1 MPLISIAPFN
11 VGEYFSPAILRPL
24 TGIKSMNKRKIPA
37 NHFKKVKKQF
47 PSSSIES
54 VRSDQRNF
62 LLPLNGGAVA
72 FYRIQRSA
80 VHSAS
85 TVLGR
90 AGLLFDCKRSQ
101 AVVG

>member
-1 MPLISIAPFN
+1 
-11 VGEYFSPAILRPL
+11 
-24 TGIKSMNKRKIPA
+24 MNKRKIPA

-72 FYRIQRSA
+72 FIEFKGVRCIRPQPSLDALDCYLTAR
-80 VHSAS
+80 
-85 TVLGR
+85 GR
-90 AGLLFDCKRSQ
+90 KQSLVEG
-101 AVVG
+101 